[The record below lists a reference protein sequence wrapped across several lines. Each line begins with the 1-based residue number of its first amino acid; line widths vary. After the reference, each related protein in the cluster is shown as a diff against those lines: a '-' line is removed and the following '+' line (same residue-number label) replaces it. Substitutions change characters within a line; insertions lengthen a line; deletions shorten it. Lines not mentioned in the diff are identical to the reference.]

1 MIDFS
6 EIADD
11 GENWELF
18 ARDFL
23 QESGFFIEHSPD
35 RGPDGGKDL
44 LVTER
49 LKGNLGNYEFRWL
62 VSCKHF
68 AKSNKSVQEKDEI
81 NIQERLES
89 YNADG
94 FIGFYSTIASSGLNT
109 RLSQLREKGKIKDYK
124 IFDHKL
130 IENYLLRIGYSS
142 IMIRYMPNNYK
153 KISPIRLVE
162 DSYIPLK
169 CQSCGKDLLYTM
181 YERPYNGIVVFLED
195 ATNEDKP
202 IFVEVYWC
210 CKGACDRKLRA
221 TKESVNRITAWEDMG
236 DLIIP
241 VYFLDWI
248 FSHFNGLRKSDNTFS
263 DEAFENLKLFIVAI
277 SQRVLREMTETE
289 KERVYSL
296 FQIGRL

>member
-6 EIADD
+6 EITED
-11 GENWELF
+11 GEIWELF

-23 QESGFFIEHSPD
+23 QETGFFIEHSPD

-49 LKGNLGNYEFRWL
+49 LKGNFGYYEFRWL

-109 RLSQLREKGKIKDYK
+109 RLSQLRENGKIKDYK

-142 IMIRYMPNNYK
+142 LMIRYMPNSYK
-153 KISPIRLVE
+153 KISPLRLVADE
-162 DSYIPLK
+162 YIPLNCK
-169 CQSCGKDLLYTM
+169 HCGKDLLDTM
-181 YERPYNGIVVFLED
+181 YEKPYEGIVVFLVDDIDE
-195 ATNEDKP
+195 EKP
-202 IFVEVYWC
+202 MYREVYWC
-210 CKGACDRKLRA
+210 CKGDCDRELRKDHV
-221 TKESVNRITAWEDMG
+221 TQWEDIG

-241 VYFLDWI
+241 IYFLDWI
-248 FSHFNGLRKSDNTFS
+248 FSHFNGLRSGDNVFS
-263 DEAFENLKLFIVAI
+263 DKAFGNLKLFIMAI
-277 SQRVLREMTETE
+277 SQRILREMNEHE
-289 KERVYSL
+289 KERAHSL

>member
-6 EIADD
+6 EIPDD
-11 GENWELF
+11 GEQWELF

-23 QESGFFIEHSPD
+23 QESGFFIEQAPD

-49 LKGNLGNYEFRWL
+49 LRGNLGNYEFRWL
-62 VSCKHF
+62 ISCKHF
-68 AKSNKSVQEKDEI
+68 AKSKKSVQEKDEI

-94 FIGFYSTIASSGLNT
+94 FIGFYSTLASSGLNT

-130 IENYLLRIGYSS
+130 IENYLLRVGYSS
-142 IMIRYMPNNYK
+142 MMIHYMPNNYK
-153 KISPIRLVE
+153 KISPLRLVE
-162 DSYIPLK
+162 DSYVPLK
-169 CQSCGKDLLYTM
+169 CQACGKDILETM
-181 YERPYNGIVVFLED
+181 YEKPYNGIVVFLED
-195 ATNEDKP
+195 RTDFYNPKY
-202 IFVEVYWC
+202 VEVYWC
-210 CKGACDRKLRA
+210 CKGECDRKLRVA
-221 TKESVNRITAWEDMG
+221 KESSNRITGWEDIG

-248 FSHFNGLRKSDNTFS
+248 FSHFNGLRNSENLFS

-277 SQRVLREMTETE
+277 SQRVLREMTES
-289 KERVYSL
+289 ERERAYSL
-296 FQIGRL
+296 LQTGRL